1 MYVTC
6 LEILESL
13 TNGHFKV
20 REDMGLGKV
29 GIFSILKIQDSMNF
43 WAEQILFNPGVLV
56 MLKPYGR
63 SHIDFLRLKL
73 MKNSNFSFFREF
85 HIL

>member
-29 GIFSILKIQDSMNF
+29 GIFSILKNQDSMNF
-43 WAEQILFNPGVLV
+43 WAKQILFNPGVLV

-63 SHIDFLRLKL
+63 SHINFFKIEIDEKL
-73 MKNSNFSFFREF
+73 QFFF
-85 HIL
+85 F